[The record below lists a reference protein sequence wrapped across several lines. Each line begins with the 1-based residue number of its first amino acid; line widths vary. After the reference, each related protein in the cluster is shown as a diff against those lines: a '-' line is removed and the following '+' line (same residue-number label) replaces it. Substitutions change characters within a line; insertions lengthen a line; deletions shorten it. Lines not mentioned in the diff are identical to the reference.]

1 MKRKKPDIDP
11 KRRYGIKEVCDML
24 MISRETV
31 RRYTNAEVIVPVIIS
46 RREVYYLGTEVERL
60 YNAITR
66 NRYADD

>member
-1 MKRKKPDIDP
+1 MRRKRPDIDP
-11 KRRYGIKEVCDML
+11 ERRYGIKEVCDML